1 MNHAMPDTVTTAI
14 YERGV
19 LRLLDPLALPER
31 TRVRVVIK
39 SISEDEERQRT
50 EQVLADTG
58 LVTSPKPTVTVETV
72 PEGRLNDIAQR
83 YAVGGPLSELIIA
96 ERDGR

>member
-72 PEGRLNDIAQR
+72 PERRLNDIAQL